1 MEKLNGRGRPRK
13 VLSKRRRVDVRVTE
27 DEYQIILDIMSRT
40 NGQNSCSKVLRTAL
54 LYYYHTVFGE
64 KKR

>member
-1 MEKLNGRGRPRK
+1 MEKLNRRGRP
-13 VLSKRRRVDVRVTE
+13 SKCCAKSRRVDVRLTE
-27 DEYQIILDIMSRT
+27 DEYGIVLDIMSRT

-54 LYYYHTVFGE
+54 LYYYHTVFGG

>member
-13 VLSKRRRVDVRVTE
+13 VAAKAKPVTVRLTY
-27 DEYQIILDIMSRT
+27 DEYGMILDIMSRT

-54 LYYYHTVFGE
+54 LYYYHTVFW
-64 KKR
+64 KKER